1 MSYPT
6 SVTVVPTTTSPTTSA
21 SPITISTSS
30 ISSVSSSNAA
40 TSTTPAMSR
49 TTPIA
54 TSMTPVATTLPTT
67 ITSKPPYGSTAVVT
81 TEISA
86 TTSVAV
92 PTPSPVNNSSN
103 TGAIVGGAI
112 GGVVVIIVLLG
123 LFLFCLRRRRRRN
136 ESDGNLN
143 PDHIVSHSSGGRT
156 QPQIDLGEENESTP
170 LPYPEHDRSMR
181 QYGEPFLPAGAAPAG
196 IHRTTSPLGS
206 PSQYSDT
213 ATSPGEGYPSQGF
226 VRPDLGQYPQ
236 GGPNTYAMQ
245 QADWHTTRPL
255 TTPAPRVGNASAS
268 SSGRGMKERETA
280 ATAGRQGLVLPTQL
294 EVDSEGSGAV
304 QHQDAGQ
311 EGEPRDVPPAYESIG
326 Q

>member
-6 SVTVVPTTTSPTTSA
+6 SVTVVPTTTSPATSA

-30 ISSVSSSNAA
+30 ISSNNSHCNLHDIRGNYITHYDYVG
-40 TSTTPAMSR
+40 PVLSR
-49 TTPIA
+49 FLYSRSPD
-54 TSMTPVATTLPTT
+54 LPDQN
-67 ITSKPPYGSTAVVT
+67 SYGSTAVVT

-123 LFLFCLRRRRRRN
+123 LFFFCLRRRRRRN
-136 ESDGNLN
+136 ESDGNLD

-156 QPQIDLGEENESTP
+156 QPQIDLGKKTRAPPYLTLNMIGACVNMENRSYLRVPPPQVSTTQHPHSALPRNTATLPPPPARGTP
-170 LPYPEHDRSMR
+170 LRASV
-181 QYGEPFLPAGAAPAG
+181 
-196 IHRTTSPLGS
+196 S
-206 PSQYSDT
+206 
-213 ATSPGEGYPSQGF
+213 
-226 VRPDLGQYPQ
+226 
-236 GGPNTYAMQ
+236 
-245 QADWHTTRPL
+245 
-255 TTPAPRVGNASAS
+255 NAFAS

-280 ATAGRQGLVLPTQL
+280 ATASRQGLVLPTQQ
-294 EVDSEGSGAV
+294 EVDSEGSDAV

-311 EGEPRDVPPAYESIG
+311 APSEEGEPRDVPPAYESIG